1 LACKPILW
9 KKSLANLDQMEIINM
24 AQKKTTHEP
33 ATLDG
38 KTLRVLPTPQLKLAT
53 IDDCRRE
60 MARVYRDART
70 GAVDTTEASRL
81 VYMLTSIA
89 KMIEIGQLE
98 QRLKV
103 LEENQHGNS

>member
-1 LACKPILW
+1 MTA
-9 KKSLANLDQMEIINM
+9 KKAT
-24 AQKKTTHEP
+24 KTPVVHE
-33 ATLDG
+33 G
-38 KTLRVLPTPQLKLAT
+38 QVLRAIPTPQLKLAT

-70 GAVDTTEASRL
+70 ATTDTADASRL

-98 QRLKV
+98 QRLIA
-103 LEENQHGNS
+103 LEKTHGNI